1 VAARTV
7 LGPKPCSTH
16 SGSGKR
22 RLCSMLKHWFR
33 ACRYSLLGLENLPEQ
48 IPQELQI
55 VRSDLDDKCHGSA
68 VLRGFV
74 DGLGPMNDWQ
84 TRGSDWPPWHVSEPA
99 AAVSCP
105 AVTQAS
111 KVHSLS
117 ESALLSQ
124 VILVHPLKHLHL
136 LCEQHLEV
144 IGCELHLLS
153 WRL

>member
-1 VAARTV
+1 
-7 LGPKPCSTH
+7 
-16 SGSGKR
+16 
-22 RLCSMLKHWFR
+22 MLKHWFR

-55 VRSDLDDKCHGSA
+55 VRSDLDDKCHGNA
-68 VLRGFV
+68 VLRGLG

-84 TRGSDWPPWHVSEPA
+84 TRGSDWPPWHVSEPLQ
-99 AAVSCP
+99 CR

-111 KVHSLS
+111 KVHSL
-117 ESALLSQ
+117 SALLSQ
-124 VILVHPLKHLHL
+124 VILVHPLKHLPL

-144 IGCELHLLS
+144 IGSELHLLS